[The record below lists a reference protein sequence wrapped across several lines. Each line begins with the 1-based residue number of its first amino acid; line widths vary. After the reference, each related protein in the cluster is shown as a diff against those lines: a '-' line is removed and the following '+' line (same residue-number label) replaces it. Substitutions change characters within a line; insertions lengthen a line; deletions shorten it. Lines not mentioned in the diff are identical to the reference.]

1 MILKLI
7 SSKHLDT
14 ERKIY
19 TRVDFFIGRD
29 AVGADDG
36 LEGAGELVD
45 PEVRRQVGTGYA
57 VNQRWRQYPLV
68 NLTQQTEP
76 LDRHIISRCSEA
88 QWRRNG
94 EQVKCCDVCDV
105 MSYGG
110 LLDDA
115 LHGAELVDGQPALGD
130 VVLTVA
136 VEHVHRVVD
145 GFDFQYLNAP
155 NNRTQSCTG

>member
-45 PEVRRQVGTGYA
+45 PEVRRQIGTGHA
-57 VNQRWRQYPLV
+57 VNQRRRQYPLV
-68 NLTQQTEP
+68 NLTSQTEP
-76 LDRHIISRCSEA
+76 LDRYIIRRCS
-88 QWRRNG
+88 
-94 EQVKCCDVCDV
+94 
-105 MSYGG
+105 
-110 LLDDA
+110 
-115 LHGAELVDGQPALGD
+115 
-130 VVLTVA
+130 
-136 VEHVHRVVD
+136 
-145 GFDFQYLNAP
+145 
-155 NNRTQSCTG
+155 